1 MPHHIANLWHRL
13 LSLTE
18 TRPEMR
24 AVNRLS
30 QTSDEHLAAQGL
42 TRAEES
48 RRIRGARYLY

>member
-1 MPHHIANLWHRL
+1 MPHHIANLWQRL

-30 QTSDEHLAAQGL
+30 LTSDEHLAAQGL